1 MSTDTTYDSFGGTTT
16 KRWND
21 LSIKEKADMIK
32 VGVKNG
38 LTNMS
43 DIRQKYN
50 EFASGGNLY
59 PNGGWRD
66 IAKYHIRR
74 NEGFRQHSYADAPK
88 GKSWR
93 SVGYGFN
100 DSGFYSKYPMGIS
113 KYYDSRG
120 GITRQEAEQELDY
133 MMNIMENQARR
144 AYGSRWDQFNDNQ
157 KAAIMDT
164 MYQRPASVL
173 KGSQFYKAVMA
184 GDPNAGNYLG
194 VTGYANRNNIRRGLF
209 GNPQITVPQE
219 QQLQMQQPLIIPYES
234 LNIQAQNTSQAAQ
247 QPIDLEALRKQQE
260 LDERQQALAERAQAA
275 ETRQRGMENLMM
287 AWRMLNEDTSST
299 DTSNSMPN
307 MLTNNPYSL
316 LAEGG
321 NLYAPGGRKRNP
333 VSIQT
338 NSPKVD
344 LSNSSYVYNAIPYL
358 FAQDGL
364 EVVMTSGFRP
374 NSIVVGNGN
383 KSRHSQVN
391 GAGDFRPKNGDYARM
406 LQILNDPNSHV
417 SRWMRM
423 NGFGYLNEA
432 PSIGG
437 TTKHWPKKYF
447 LADGRPGPHDHFHIG
462 RDFAQQYAS
471 MFKNMPLQQE
481 PQQMQPVFMPVMT
494 DPVLASYQRPV
505 QQPQPLVDEATQKA
519 LLEQQERETAL
530 AEKQQAA
537 LEKQHNMQMFANVYD
552 LLYNSGNNDSNT
564 LPINR
569 DNLFRF
575 AAYGGEIKTK

>member
-1 MSTDTTYDSFGGTTT
+1 
-16 KRWND
+16 
-21 LSIKEKADMIK
+21 
-32 VGVKNG
+32 
-38 LTNMS
+38 
-43 DIRQKYN
+43 
-50 EFASGGNLY
+50 
-59 PNGGWRD
+59 
-66 IAKYHIRR
+66 
-74 NEGFRQHSYADAPK
+74 
-88 GKSWR
+88 
-93 SVGYGFN
+93 
-100 DSGFYSKYPMGIS
+100 
-113 KYYDSRG
+113 
-120 GITRQEAEQELDY
+120 
-133 MMNIMENQARR
+133 
-144 AYGSRWDQFNDNQ
+144 
-157 KAAIMDT
+157 
-164 MYQRPASVL
+164 
-173 KGSQFYKAVMA
+173 
-184 GDPNAGNYLG
+184 
-194 VTGYANRNNIRRGLF
+194 
-209 GNPQITVPQE
+209 
-219 QQLQMQQPLIIPYES
+219 
-234 LNIQAQNTSQAAQ
+234 
-247 QPIDLEALRKQQE
+247 
-260 LDERQQALAERAQAA
+260 
-275 ETRQRGMENLMM
+275 MENLMM

-321 NLYAPGGRKRNP
+321 NLYAAGGRKINP
-333 VSIQT
+333 VPIQT

-344 LSNSSYVYNAIPYL
+344 LSNSNYVYNAIPYL

-383 KSRHSQVN
+383 KSRHSQIN

-530 AEKQQAA
+530 AEKQQAD

-552 LLYNSGNNDSNT
+552 LLYNS
-564 LPINR
+564 
-569 DNLFRF
+569 
-575 AAYGGEIKTK
+575 IKVLQCNI